1 MDAAGATASIL
12 HLLQQSF
19 RRFKQARRFES
30 EFRVYEIGLNMH
42 LSRCATIS
50 RIIHDTNRIDN
61 FLSMNTTGHTNS
73 VSQDREPTA
82 AEILSAVQDA
92 LRIAQREAAQ
102 IRADCSTQ
110 APITGF
116 VDKRKAQ
123 ATKTIGVAK
132 WAFYKRDDCNKF
144 MEEISSIILH
154 LEHQVD
160 RERRTLESW

>member
-1 MDAAGATASIL
+1 M
-12 HLLQQSF
+12 Q
-19 RRFKQARRFES
+19 
-30 EFRVYEIGLNMH
+30 

-50 RIIHDTNRIDN
+50 RIIHDTNRVEN
-61 FLSMNTTGHTNS
+61 FLYMNAVENTNS
-73 VSQDREPTA
+73 VSQAREPTA
-82 AEILSAVQDA
+82 AEMLSAIQDA

-102 IRADCSTQ
+102 IRADYSTQ

-123 ATKTIGVAK
+123 ATKTIGVVK

>member
-1 MDAAGATASIL
+1 MDAVGGTASIL
-12 HLLQQSF
+12 HLLHQCVSHV
-19 RRFKQARRFES
+19 KQARRFDS
-30 EFRVYEIGLNMH
+30 EFSIYELDLRMH

-61 FLSMNTTGHTNS
+61 FLSTDGIDDTNRISQHWESTT
-73 VSQDREPTA
+73 V
-82 AEILSAVQDA
+82 EILSDVQDA
-92 LRIAQREAAQ
+92 LCQAQREAAQ
-102 IRADCSTQ
+102 VRAKCSAQ
-110 APITGF
+110 APTMGF

-123 ATKTIGVAK
+123 AAKTIEAAK

-144 MEEISSIILH
+144 LEKISPMILH

>member
-1 MDAAGATASIL
+1 MDAVRGTASIF
-12 HLLQQSF
+12 HLLQQCFSHI
-19 RRFKQARRFES
+19 KQVRRFET
-30 EFRVYEIGLNMH
+30 EFRIYEIGLDMH

-50 RIIHDTNRIDN
+50 RILHETNRVDDFLFINATGDTNR
-61 FLSMNTTGHTNS
+61 LL
-73 VSQDREPTA
+73 QDREPTA

-110 APITGF
+110 ARITGF
-116 VDKRKAQ
+116 IDKRKAQ
-123 ATKTIGVAK
+123 ATKTIGVVK

-144 MEEISSIILH
+144 IEEISSIILH

>member
-1 MDAAGATASIL
+1 MDAVRGTASIF
-12 HLLQQSF
+12 HLLQQCLSHI
-19 RRFKQARRFES
+19 KQVRRFET
-30 EFRVYEIGLNMH
+30 EFRIYELHLQMH
-42 LSRCATIS
+42 LSRCATIA
-50 RIIHDTNRIDN
+50 RIIHDTNRVDD
-61 FLSMNTTGHTNS
+61 FLSMNATGDTIS
-73 VSQDREPTA
+73 VSRDREPTA
-82 AEILSAVQDA
+82 AEILSAIQDA

-110 APITGF
+110 ARMTGF

-123 ATKTIGVAK
+123 ATKTIGVVK

-144 MEEISSIILH
+144 IEEISSIILH